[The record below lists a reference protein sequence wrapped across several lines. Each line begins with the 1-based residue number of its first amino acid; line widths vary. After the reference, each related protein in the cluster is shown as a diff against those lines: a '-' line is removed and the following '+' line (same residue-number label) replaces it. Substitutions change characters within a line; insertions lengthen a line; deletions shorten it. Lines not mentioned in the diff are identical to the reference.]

1 MAKNG
6 KKNKNPGVFAFSVS
20 FRLFC
25 FLSLLCI
32 GLSSLAVLPFFV
44 IGEDPAA
51 GCCGGE
57 MPVTHDGVM
66 HFNQMRS
73 FRNGLAAGRIF
84 PRWESETHYGHGAP
98 TTSFY
103 PPGVYYLTSSFYWL
117 LGDWRRVL
125 ILLHLVMMI
134 ASGGAIYWYARQT
147 MSRSASL
154 MAMAVYIIAPYH
166 LLNQY
171 QRGAIAEQM
180 SFIWMPLILLFADR
194 LRRDKGSL
202 PDFAALAFLFAAFLY
217 SHPPTAYQFVL
228 VFGSCFSI
236 WAVKRG
242 NWRGLGL
249 IALSLVAGSM
259 IAAAYFY
266 PAIIEQPLIYAEDV
280 ERTWPYHSSYVFD
293 YAQKNYDRVND
304 QFFIR
309 IDRIWVFSAL
319 AIVLAGSL
327 LPIVRNHLKSID
339 LRSSMFFWL
348 GAGSLAV
355 FLMTRYSYPLGR
367 LIPKIEI
374 GVFSWRMLSLASLAV
389 ALLAG
394 ACWQAAVDLIGKRRL
409 PALIVC
415 AASSGLILAAAV
427 AFSAWY
433 VVMPMYRV
441 EAFKPIL
448 EHYNYA
454 TLPRGVPRDVP
465 KMEPAQLASGAGS
478 VEVELWQPEFR
489 RVRVETGSADQLQ
502 FRTSNYPGWTA
513 LVDGKVTEIKT
524 GDAGMIVIDLPA
536 GEHSITLDYRLTAA
550 RRVSVWITLI
560 SSVLLFSLVVIAK
573 WKSRVRGEMEQ
584 SGEYERSELR

>member
-1 MAKNG
+1 LFKHHLKNSEARNERMAILLA
-6 KKNKNPGVFAFSVS
+6 V
-20 FRLFC
+20 
-25 FLSLLCI
+25 LLCI
-32 GLSSLAVLPFFV
+32 GLASLAVLPFFV

-57 MPVTHDGVM
+57 MPVTHDGAM
-66 HFNQMRS
+66 HYNQMRS
-73 FRNGLAAGRIF
+73 FRDGLAAGRIF
-84 PRWESETHYGHGAP
+84 PRWESETHDGHGAP

-103 PPGVYYLTSSFYWL
+103 PPGVYYLTSLFHLL

-154 MAMAVYIIAPYH
+154 MAMAVYIVAPYH
-166 LLNQY
+166 LINQY

-194 LRRDKGSL
+194 LRRDERSL
-202 PDFAALAFLFAAFLY
+202 PDFAALAILFAAFLY

-228 VFGSCFSI
+228 VFGSCFAI
-236 WAVKRG
+236 WTVKQG

-249 IALSLVAGSM
+249 IALSLAVGSL

-266 PAIIEQPLIYAEDV
+266 PAIVEQPLIYAEDV

-293 YAQKNYDRVND
+293 YAQKSYDRVND

-309 IDRIWVFSAL
+309 IDSIWVFSAV

-327 LPIVRNHLKSID
+327 LPIVRNHLKSLD
-339 LRSSMFFWL
+339 LRSVMIFWI
-348 GAGSLAV
+348 GAGALAV
-355 FLMTRYSYPLGR
+355 LLMTRYSYPLGR

-394 ACWQAAVDLIGKRRL
+394 VCWQAAIDLIGKRRL
-409 PALIVC
+409 PALILC
-415 AASSGLILAAAV
+415 AASSGLILAAAI
-427 AFSAWY
+427 AASGWY
-433 VVMPMYRV
+433 IVMPMYRV
-441 EAFKPIL
+441 EAFKPIP

-454 TLPRGVPRDVP
+454 TLPKGVPRDVP
-465 KMEPAQLASGAGS
+465 KMEPAQLASGTGS
-478 VEVELWQPEFR
+478 VNVELWQPEFR
-489 RVRVETGSADQLQ
+489 RIMVETDRADQLRI
-502 FRTSNYPGWTA
+502 RTSNYPGWTA
-513 LVDGKVTEIKT
+513 FVDGKVTEVNT

-536 GEHSITLDYRLTAA
+536 GEHSVILDYRLTPI

-573 WKSRVRGEMEQ
+573 WRNIAHREIE
-584 SGEYERSELR
+584 

>member
-1 MAKNG
+1 METKKAKNG
-6 KKNKNPGVFAFSVS
+6 EKNKGLFAFFVP
-20 FRLFC
+20 FCLFC
-25 FLSLLCI
+25 LPSLLCI
-32 GLSSLAVLPFFV
+32 CLSSLAVLPFFF
-44 IGEDPAA
+44 IGEDPEA

-66 HFNQMRS
+66 HYNQMRS
-73 FRNGLAAGRIF
+73 FRDGLAAGRVF

-103 PPGVYYLTSSFYWL
+103 PPGVYYLTSLFYWL
-117 LGDWRRVL
+117 LGDWRRVFF
-125 ILLHLVMMI
+125 LLHLVMMM

-147 MSRSASL
+147 MSRGASL

-166 LLNQY
+166 LINQY

-194 LRRDKGSL
+194 LRRDKRSL
-202 PDFAALAFLFAAFLY
+202 ADFAALAILFAAFLY

-236 WAVKRG
+236 WAVRQG

-249 IALSLVAGSM
+249 IALSLVVGSL

-266 PAIIEQPLIYAEDV
+266 PAIVEQPLIYADDV

-293 YAQKNYDRVND
+293 YAQKNYDRINN
-304 QFFIR
+304 QFFVR
-309 IDRIWVFSAL
+309 IDNIWVFSAV
-319 AIVLAGSL
+319 AIVLTGSI
-327 LPIVRNHLKSID
+327 LPIIRNHIESID
-339 LRSSMFFWL
+339 LRSSMFFWIAA
-348 GAGSLAV
+348 GALAV

-374 GVFSWRMLSLASLAV
+374 GVFSWRLLSLASLAV

-394 ACWQAAVDLIGKRRL
+394 LCWQAAIDMIGKRRL
-409 PALIVC
+409 PALILC
-415 AASSGLILAAAV
+415 AAASGLILAAAIAV
-427 AFSAWY
+427 SAWY
-433 VVMPMYRV
+433 IVMPMYRV
-441 EAFKPIL
+441 EAFKPIP

-465 KMEPAQLASGAGS
+465 KMEPAQLASGTGS
-478 VEVELWQPEFR
+478 VKVELWQPEFR
-489 RVRVETGSADQLQ
+489 RIRVETDRADQLQ

-513 LVDGKVTEIKT
+513 SVDGRVTEIKT

-536 GEHSITLDYRLTAA
+536 GEHSVTLDFRSTPV
-550 RRVSVWITLI
+550 RRMSVLITLI
-560 SSVLLFSLVVIAK
+560 SSVILFLLVVIAR
-573 WKSRVRGEMEQ
+573 WRIWATAII
-584 SGEYERSELR
+584 

>member
-1 MAKNG
+1 LFKLHLKNIEARNRW
-6 KKNKNPGVFAFSVS
+6 KVILPAV
-20 FRLFC
+20 
-25 FLSLLCI
+25 LLCI

-44 IGEDPAA
+44 IGEDPAV

-57 MPVTHDGVM
+57 MPVTHDGAM
-66 HFNQMRS
+66 HYNQMRS
-73 FRNGLAAGRIF
+73 FRDGLAAGRIF

-103 PPGVYYLTSSFYWL
+103 PPGVYYLTSSFYLL

-134 ASGGAIYWYARQT
+134 ASGAAIYWYARQT
-147 MSRSASL
+147 MSRGASL

-180 SFIWMPLILLFADR
+180 SFVWMPLILLFADR
-194 LRRDKGSL
+194 LRRDERSL
-202 PDFAALAFLFAAFLY
+202 PDFAILAILFAAFLY

-228 VFGSCFSI
+228 VFGTCFSI
-236 WAVKRG
+236 WAVKQG

-249 IALSLVAGSM
+249 IALSLIVGSLV
-259 IAAAYFY
+259 AAAYFY
-266 PAIIEQPLIYAEDV
+266 PAIVEQPLIYAEDV

-293 YAQKNYDRVND
+293 YAQKIYDRGTD
-304 QFFIR
+304 QFFVR
-309 IDRIWVFSAL
+309 IDRIWVFSAVAVVL
-319 AIVLAGSL
+319 TGLVLLIVG
-327 LPIVRNHLKSID
+327 NHLKSTDLKSID
-339 LRSSMFFWL
+339 LRSSMFLWI
-348 GAGSLAV
+348 GAGVLAV
-355 FLMTRYSYPLGR
+355 FLMTRYSYPLSR

-394 ACWQAAVDLIGKRRL
+394 LCWQAAIDQIGKRRL
-409 PALIVC
+409 PSLILC
-415 AASSGLILAAAV
+415 AASSWLFLAAAIAV
-427 AFSAWY
+427 SAWY

-441 EAFKPIL
+441 EAFKPIPG
-448 EHYNYA
+448 HYNYA

-478 VEVELWQPEFR
+478 VKVELWQPELR
-489 RVRVETGSADQLQ
+489 RVRVETDRADRLQ

-536 GEHSITLDYRLTAA
+536 GEHSITLDYRLTTI

-560 SSVLLFSLVVIAK
+560 SSLLLFSLVVIAK
-573 WKSRVRGEMEQ
+573 WKSRARTEMK
-584 SGEYERSELR
+584 